1 MENSNQNNNPQSEI
15 KDLNQPQEN
24 VPEKEAENKVTDLN
38 YYEILGV
45 STTATAVFRL
55 DKSFL

>member
-38 YYEILGV
+38 YYENLKNVGKNI
-45 STTATAVFRL
+45 F
-55 DKSFL
+55 KSN